1 MVSNN
6 NNVVQPNDAV
16 RRSEPDLD
24 SRYGE
29 IGISAVVAAL
39 RYRRETR
46 NAGTH
51 ARSLLPRRPRG
62 PELNIQ

>member
-29 IGISAVVAAL
+29 IGISAVVATL
-39 RYRRETR
+39 QFRCETKNR
-46 NAGTH
+46 AYEPVF
-51 ARSLLPRRPRG
+51 LPRRTRG